1 VSAEPLREDVGLFK
15 YEETLIDTQ
24 EVHRVKRKQHKEEP
38 EKPSDESG
46 RTIATVNQDDLED
59 TLIFAF
65 LTSAVSNK
73 GKRQKKKAGLNAHG
87 EKPFNG

>member
-1 VSAEPLREDVGLFK
+1 
-15 YEETLIDTQ
+15 LIDTQ

-73 GKRQKKKAGLNAHG
+73 GKRQKKGRIERAWPKAVQWLGRNHSSNPA
-87 EKPFNG
+87 